1 MMTFRKVPGS
11 WKKVLLLLLLGISLT
26 GCWDNRPVDS
36 RALVFTLGLE
46 PSSNPEEFRM
56 LFQFPTPPAMA
67 KYSKG
72 SGGSSQTPPV
82 ADVVGQ
88 GKSVAQC
95 FNAAQSQVSRDLYL
109 GQIQLIAIS
118 THLSAPLLT
127 RALESLER
135 IGTLDKTPFLFVTSQ
150 PLEKVA
156 SVDTDQEDFPTLYY
170 TTLFSCQ
177 RCQTDALGVRLWQF
191 AANAATPGID
201 PSLPQV
207 TVDAKTKQIDVDRI
221 ALYQH
226 LRYVGT
232 LDANQTMTFGLLKGE
247 AHKVSLFLPRQQAT
261 LRAIHGPSHLT
272 VKERNGIVYASFYL
286 KLYSTL
292 EGIKTQTETEG
303 QLAELSQEGSAVL
316 AHRCL
321 ALLQKTQKMDVDP
334 FGVGRKLDWRYPGE
348 FTAFKHWHQEY
359 PKVHMSVHVDLRID
373 KMGDIK

>member
-1 MMTFRKVPGS
+1 MSTKRKRS
-11 WKKVLLLLLLGISLT
+11 WAKLLFVAILGMSLT

-36 RALVFTLGLE
+36 RALVFTLGIE
-46 PSSNPEEFRM
+46 PSPKQNEFRM
-56 LFQFPTPPAMA
+56 IFQFPTPPAMA

-82 ADVVGQ
+82 ADIVGQ

-118 THLSAPLLT
+118 TQLSAPLLT
-127 RALESLER
+127 RVLYSLDR
-135 IGTLDKTPFLFVTSQ
+135 IGTLDQTPFLFATSQ
-150 PLEKVA
+150 PLEKVM
-156 SVDTDQEDFPTLYY
+156 SVNTDQEDFPTLYY
-170 TTLFSCQ
+170 TTLFACQ

-191 AANAATPGID
+191 AANAATPGVD
-201 PSLPQV
+201 PYLPQV
-207 TVDAKTKQIDVDRI
+207 TVKTKTDEIDVDRI

-232 LDANQTMTFGLLKGE
+232 LDANQTMTFGILKGL
-247 AHKVSLFLPRQQAT
+247 AHKVSLFLPREEAT
-261 LRAIHGPSHLT
+261 LRAIHGPAHLT
-272 VKERNGIVYASFYL
+272 VTEHNGAVYATFNI
-286 KLYSTL
+286 KLHSTL

-303 QLAELSQEGSAVL
+303 QLAELSREGSAIL

-321 ALLQKTQKMDVDP
+321 ALLQNLQKMDVDP
-334 FGVGRKLDWRYPGE
+334 LGVGRKFDWRYPQE
-348 FTAFKHWHQEY
+348 FTSFKHWHQEY
-359 PKVHMSVHVDLRID
+359 PKVHMSVHVELTIN